1 MTEEKQYKLDQV
13 SVRLKLCEESPLYSA
28 EAINTPRKAVEVMKD
43 LLRQLDRENVMVLSI
58 DNAGRAINYTVSSI
72 GNINASIVSLREIL
86 KVPLLSNASHIIL
99 MHNHPSYRTE
109 KPVPSREDNISTLN
123 VMLGAGFMGIPLADH
138 IIVSGGTGSIYS
150 YKMELKEDFS
160 IEGLQKIVGEDIGL
174 DILNEIQAAY
184 KAEISKITDFGPKRV
199 IEPEKE
205 ERPEDPEKS
214 AEYKPLAKVEEL
226 EEQNYNQIDNVLNNA
241 KPKKAERPEDRPS
254 LRERLRSGRMKMEA
268 EKRERNLQDPR
279 HKTEKVI

>member
-58 DNAGRAINYTVSSI
+58 DNAGRVINFTVSSI
-72 GNINASIVSLREIL
+72 GNLNASIVSLREIL

-174 DILNEIQAAY
+174 DILNEIQA
-184 KAEISKITDFGPKRV
+184 
-199 IEPEKE
+199 
-205 ERPEDPEKS
+205 
-214 AEYKPLAKVEEL
+214 EYKPLAKVEEL